1 MTMPNWNKV
10 QLMGHLTRDIEVRNT
25 QGGTAVANLG
35 LAVNHKW
42 KDKSGEKREE
52 VSFFDCEA
60 WGATAETLAKYLGKG
75 DPVFI
80 DGRLKQDTWEAD
92 GQKRS
97 KIKVVIESFQFIGG
111 KREAEPS
118 GPPAKNPSYRSL
130 KETAPIDDDIPF

>member
-1 MTMPNWNKV
+1 MPNWNKV
-10 QLMGHLTRDIEVRNT
+10 QLMGHLTRDIELRAT

-60 WGATAETLAKYLGKG
+60 WGSTAETLARYLGKG

-111 KREAEPS
+111 KREAEPQ

-130 KETAPIDDDIPF
+130 KEAARVDDSDVPF